1 MKFIFWICLML
12 NAKMLYSQNRIF
24 IEAADLSN
32 SISQKKINKIKIP
45 FGKLGRNVHVIYNDG
60 TSVDFRKKN
69 IWGCETANK
78 EILRFYDGDIYVLV
92 DTIGVNIYKTWA
104 R

>member
-32 SISQKKINKIKIP
+32 SISQKNK
-45 FGKLGRNVHVIYNDG
+45 
-60 TSVDFRKKN
+60 
-69 IWGCETANK
+69 
-78 EILRFYDGDIYVLV
+78 
-92 DTIGVNIYKTWA
+92 
-104 R
+104 